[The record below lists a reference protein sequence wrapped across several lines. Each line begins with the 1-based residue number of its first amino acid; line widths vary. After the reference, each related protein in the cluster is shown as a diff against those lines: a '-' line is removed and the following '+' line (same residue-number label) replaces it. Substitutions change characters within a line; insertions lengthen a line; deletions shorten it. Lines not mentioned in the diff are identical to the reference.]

1 MASSISVIL
10 PAFNEEKRIG
20 RCIEALRLQTLRD
33 FECIT
38 VDDGSTDSTAEAFE
52 RAVQG
57 DQRFRLIRTEHRG
70 LSAARNVGLDAAL
83 GDIIFY
89 ADADDIPGR
98 NFLLE
103 PTKFLE
109 RNGLDIVLFDASL
122 RNEGISLSRWIA
134 ECRYYRRNR
143 SCGICSGREMFCR
156 MAESHSYIAPVY
168 LQAARRNAVRFR
180 FEEGMLYEDEPYTF
194 RNLLSAER
202 AGHLNRKLYERVC
215 RPGSIV
221 NSERGMLHSFSRWRC
236 ARMMLEFAESLEPRL
251 GEKAMELAENL
262 ARMHLFLAAKA
273 LKDVPDG
280 GKAFLQSV
288 TEADR
293 QRYLR
298 DVQKAFRHPYW
309 RKYPVEPA

>member
-1 MASSISVIL
+1 MASSASVIL

-20 RCIEALRLQTLRD
+20 RCIEALRLQTFRD
-33 FECIT
+33 FECIA

-57 DQRFRLIRTEHRG
+57 DQRFRLIRTEHKG
-70 LSAARNVGLDAAL
+70 LSTARNVGLNAAS

-103 PTKFLE
+103 PTEFLE
-109 RNGLDIVLFDASL
+109 RNGLDIVFFDTSL
-122 RNEGISLSRWIA
+122 RNEGVSLSRWIS

-156 MAESHSYIAPVY
+156 LAESRSYIAPVY
-168 LQAARRNAVRFR
+168 LQAARRNAVRYR

-221 NSERGMLHSFSRWRC
+221 NLERGMLHSFSRWRC
-236 ARMMLEFAESLEPRL
+236 ARMMLDFAESLEPRL
-251 GEKAMELAENL
+251 GEKEMKLAENL
-262 ARMHLFLAAKA
+262 AHMHLFLASEA
-273 LKDVPDG
+273 LRKVPDG

-288 TEADR
+288 READR
-293 QRYLR
+293 QRYLK